1 MNLAISDI
9 LYSVFYFIGN
19 IDGIWTY
26 KYSCYVVRKLI
37 GNTLLYSEW
46 MSIAMIAVVRCNG
59 IMKSGKPSMFSSR
72 RTRYLVF
79 VLIRLLCVTFLL
91 PLPSKVRLIAQNYLS
106 TKKSYM
112 FLFQCEDFSNRI
124 SEMLSIS
131 KINMRHISCT
141 IIKGECG
148 AIIMDTLV
156 FSLAGLIIVSS
167 YAHIWFTMQKSQ
179 IYLRQES
186 TRYSEVHNLCYTL
199 PKSVLNLFIL

>member
-1 MNLAISDI
+1 M
-9 LYSVFYFIGN
+9 FYFIGN

-79 VLIRLLCVTFLL
+79 VLIRLFCVTFLL
-91 PLPSKVRLIAQNYLS
+91 PLPSKVRKL
-106 TKKSYM
+106 TKK
-112 FLFQCEDFSNRI
+112 FLSLPPIPNIFPFQCEYFSNRI

-186 TRYSEVHNLCYTL
+186 TRYN
-199 PKSVLNLFIL
+199 

>member
-1 MNLAISDI
+1 MLGPISTWLWEWLVIFLLWLQFHMQPREKGKLNTLDQVVQIFIFCLFWLPIFRFNLHKNWITTSFVLNLAISDI

-91 PLPSKVRLIAQNYLS
+91 PLPSKVRFIAPNYKR
-106 TKKSYM
+106 TKTP
-112 FLFQCEDFSNRI
+112 DV
-124 SEMLSIS
+124 SIS
-131 KINMRHISCT
+131 VWGFFQQNFR
-141 IIKGECG
+141 
-148 AIIMDTLV
+148 
-156 FSLAGLIIVSS
+156 
-167 YAHIWFTMQKSQ
+167 YAVNFKNQHET
-179 IYLRQES
+179 
-186 TRYSEVHNLCYTL
+186 H
-199 PKSVLNLFIL
+199 

>member
-1 MNLAISDI
+1 MPFWKNVYKWHIDRNHRCLDLFQHGFGNGWKSFYFDCNSICSQEKKVDSMSSTLAYSDSSYSNIYILLLWLPIYRFNLHKNWITTSFVLNLAISDI
-9 LYSVFYFIGN
+9 LYSVFYFVGN

-91 PLPSKVRLIAQNYLS
+91 PLPSKVRFIAQNY
-106 TKKSYM
+106 
-112 FLFQCEDFSNRI
+112 
-124 SEMLSIS
+124 
-131 KINMRHISCT
+131 
-141 IIKGECG
+141 
-148 AIIMDTLV
+148 
-156 FSLAGLIIVSS
+156 
-167 YAHIWFTMQKSQ
+167 
-179 IYLRQES
+179 
-186 TRYSEVHNLCYTL
+186 
-199 PKSVLNLFIL
+199 